1 MIDRIKEFFASRRS
15 RHGRKLRKQPR
26 RRVQSGSAFRIP
38 SLQVPRTARKRRRR
52 NRIGLRFPSAAI
64 KRVLL
69 SSRWISLFLLALCVF
84 ALVTV
89 GMDEG
94 FYLTTIPVDGVA
106 SIPASEIVDAS
117 GLAGAHIFAADPVEA
132 ADNIATM
139 PGVISATVSL
149 EWPNSA
155 LIRIKEDTPIAVW
168 QEDDETYW
176 INTEGDLVP
185 ARVDVPGLLHIR
197 VNGADDGDTS
207 DGSSAAS
214 EATQVDETSAAEET
228 EREAALSGESHLE
241 ATAMP
246 FVPEDVLQG
255 ALQLRELR
263 PNIDVLDYDVSGGLS
278 FQDGRGWRVYF
289 GTGTDMAEK
298 LAVYE
303 TLVEHLMAEQET
315 PVYISVSN
323 QEKPVYLARDS

>member
-1 MIDRIKEFFASRRS
+1 MIDRVRRLYSGRRS

-26 RRVQSGSAFRIP
+26 RRVESGSAFRIP

-52 NRIGLRFPSAAI
+52 NRIAVRFPTAAL
-64 KRVLL
+64 KRIVF
-69 SSRWISLFLLALCVF
+69 SSRWVSLFLLALCVF

-89 GMDEG
+89 GLDEG

-106 SIPASEIVDAS
+106 SIPASEIVEES
-117 GLAGAHIFAADPVEA
+117 GLAGIHIFAADPVEA
-132 ADNIATM
+132 ADNIAVI

-155 LIRIKEDTPIAVW
+155 LIRIREDTPIAVW
-168 QEDDETYW
+168 QEGDQTYW
-176 INTEGDLVP
+176 INNDGELVP

-197 VNGADDGDTS
+197 ANV
-207 DGSSAAS
+207 
-214 EATQVDETSAAEET
+214 AEEDNG
-228 EREAALSGESHLE
+228 RDAPSGEIDMPAEIEASPAGETEGEASLAGETETEGLE
-241 ATAMP
+241 TP

-263 PNIDVLDYDVSGGLS
+263 PNIDVLDYDISGGLS

-289 GTGTDMAEK
+289 GTGTNMAER

-303 TLVEHLMAEQET
+303 TLVDHLLAAQET

-323 QEKPVYLARDS
+323 QEKPFYLARDS

>member
-1 MIDRIKEFFASRRS
+1 MIDRVKGLFSRKRS

-26 RRVQSGSAFRIP
+26 RRVESRSAFRIP

-52 NRIGLRFPSAAI
+52 NRLALRFPKAAI

-69 SSRWISLFLLALCVF
+69 SSRWISLFLAALCVF

-106 SIPASEIVDAS
+106 SIPASEIVEAS
-117 GLAGAHIFAADPVEA
+117 GLAGAHIFAANAVEA
-132 ADNIATM
+132 ADSVATI

-168 QEDDETYW
+168 QEGDETYW
-176 INTEGDLVP
+176 INAEGELVP

-197 VNGADDGDTS
+197 ADSAGDNS
-207 DGSSAAS
+207 AGDGSSG
-214 EATQVDETSAAEET
+214 EIETRE
-228 EREAALSGESHLE
+228 EREMPVRAELADE
-241 ATAMP
+241 ASLPDDTEVEAPPTP
-246 FVPEDVLQG
+246 FIPEDVLQG

-263 PNIDVLDYDVSGGLS
+263 PNIDVLNYDVSGGLS

-289 GTGTDMAEK
+289 GTGTNMDEK

-303 TLVEHLMAEQET
+303 TLVDHLLAAQET

-323 QEKPVYLARDS
+323 QEKPFYLARDS